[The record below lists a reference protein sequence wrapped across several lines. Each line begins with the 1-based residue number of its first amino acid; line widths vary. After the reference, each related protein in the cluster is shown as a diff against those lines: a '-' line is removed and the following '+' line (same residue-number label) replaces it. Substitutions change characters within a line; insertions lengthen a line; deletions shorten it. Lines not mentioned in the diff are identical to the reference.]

1 MLFASFD
8 SFFRKLFR
16 RAANAIL
23 PARLQALDIGISNF
37 TEENFA
43 LRVRTN
49 PDSVYA
55 GTDGAALWRA
65 RSRLEDRRENAMGTS
80 AGNGLIFDW
89 ASAGPRTPSWPA
101 HVMLD
106 DETLRDGLQSPSVT
120 DPPAAAKVEILH
132 LMEKLGIET
141 LDVGLPGAGARQREA
156 VLALCREISSQRMR
170 IRANCAARTMMVDI
184 RPIAEVS
191 QLTGVPIEALV
202 FIGSSPI
209 RQYAEEWT
217 IEQIQRHTREA
228 ITFAVKEGLD
238 VTYVTEDTIRSS
250 PAHLRIL
257 FAEAIEAGAKRL
269 CLCDT
274 CGAATPEAVWNL
286 VSWVKKFLSETGAR
300 SSIGIDWHGH
310 RDRGLDVANTLA
322 AIEAGAS
329 RVHGTAFGI
338 GERVGNTPMEQLLVN
353 LNLLGMR
360 HDDLSSLQAY
370 VDSVSAATGVPVPAN
385 TPVIGRDAFRTATG
399 VHASAI
405 LKAQKKG
412 DRWLTDYVYSGVPA
426 SVIGRTQ
433 EIEIGPLSGSSNVIF
448 YLTQRGIVASHEL
461 IQTVLLAAKESSRIL
476 QEPEVLAIVQRFD
489 GFPRR

>member
-1 MLFASFD
+1 M
-8 SFFRKLFR
+8 
-16 RAANAIL
+16 
-23 PARLQALDIGISNF
+23 GIS
-37 TEENFA
+37 
-43 LRVRTN
+43 V
-49 PDSVYA
+49 
-55 GTDGAALWRA
+55 
-65 RSRLEDRRENAMGTS
+65 
-80 AGNGLIFDW
+80 GNGLIFDW
-89 ASAGPRTPSWPA
+89 ASAGPRTTVWPA

-132 LMEKLGIET
+132 LMEALGIET

-156 VLALCREISSQRMR
+156 VLALCREISGRRMR
-170 IRANCAARTMMVDI
+170 IRPNCAARTMMVDI
-184 RPIAEVS
+184 RPIAEAA
-191 QLTGVPIEALV
+191 QLTGMPIEACL

-217 IEQIQRHTREA
+217 IEQILRHTREA
-228 ITFAVKEGLD
+228 IRFAVREGLD
-238 VTYVTEDTIRSS
+238 VMYVTEDTVRSS

-286 VSWVKKFLSETGAR
+286 VSWVKKFLAEAGADL
-300 SSIGIDWHGH
+300 GIDWHGH
-310 RDRGLDVANTLA
+310 RDRGLDLANTLA

-329 RVHGTAFGI
+329 RVHGTALGI

-360 HDDLSSLQAY
+360 HDDLSSLQGY
-370 VDSVSAATGVPVPAN
+370 VDSVSAATCVPVPAN

-399 VHASAI
+399 VHAAAI
-405 LKAQKKG
+405 IKAQKKG

-426 SVIGRTQ
+426 SLIGRSQ
-433 EIEIGPLSGSSNVIF
+433 EIEVGPMSGSSNVIF
-448 YLTQRGIVASHEL
+448 YLSQRGIVASQEL
-461 IQTVLLAAKESSRIL
+461 IQAVLLVAKESNRIL
-476 QEPEVLAIVQRFD
+476 QEPEIMAIVRRFENVTS
-489 GFPRR
+489 

>member
-1 MLFASFD
+1 
-8 SFFRKLFR
+8 
-16 RAANAIL
+16 
-23 PARLQALDIGISNF
+23 
-37 TEENFA
+37 
-43 LRVRTN
+43 
-49 PDSVYA
+49 
-55 GTDGAALWRA
+55 
-65 RSRLEDRRENAMGTS
+65 MGTS

-132 LMEKLGIET
+132 LMENLGIET
-141 LDVGLPGAGARQREA
+141 ADVGLPGAGARQREA

-170 IRANCAARTMMVDI
+170 IRPNCAARTMMVDI

-191 QLTGVPIEALV
+191 QLTGVPIEALI

-217 IEQIQRHTREA
+217 LDQILRHTREA
-228 ITFAVKEGLD
+228 IRFAVKEGLD
-238 VTYVTEDTIRSS
+238 VTYVTEDTVRSS
-250 PAHLRIL
+250 PEHLRLL
-257 FAEAIEAGAKRL
+257 FKEAIESGAKRL

-286 VSWVKKFLSETGAR
+286 VSWVKKFLAETGAD
-300 SSIGIDWHGH
+300 SGIGIGIDWHGH

-322 AIEAGAS
+322 AIEGGAT
-329 RVHGTAFGI
+329 RVHGTALGI

-360 HDDLSSLQAY
+360 HDDLSSLQKY
-370 VDSVSAATGVPVPAN
+370 VDSVSAATSVPVPAN
-385 TPVIGRDAFRTATG
+385 TPMIGRDAFRTATG
-399 VHASAI
+399 VHAAAI
-405 LKAQKKG
+405 IKAQKKG

-426 SVIGRTQ
+426 SLIGRNQ
-433 EIEIGPLSGSSNVIF
+433 EIEIGPMSGSSNVIF
-448 YLTQRGIVASHEL
+448 YLAQRGIAASLEL
-461 IQTVLLAAKESSRIL
+461 IQTVLVAAKDSDRIL
-476 QEPEVLAIVQRFD
+476 QEPEILAIVRRFD
-489 GFPRR
+489 SSPL